1 MKEKLRELPIA
12 IQKQVIIRYGAAAVS
27 LILLVVSLLIAEDP
41 YLPISLALICVFFLF
56 SASQLLYL
64 ALSGHLIE
72 ISGECIK
79 VERTP
84 IRRRPKALYLQIESQ
99 VVRLQITGKQRDVDA
114 GDQVTVYVSDNAPVY
129 ENEGCQQ
136 LSGYLAISIQ
146 RGYELQ
152 RHRVRRS
159 EGWPRRLKSV

>member
-27 LILLVVSLLIAEDP
+27 LILLVVSLLMAEDP
-41 YLPISLALICVFFLF
+41 YLSLSLALICVFFLF

-84 IRRRPKALYLQIESQ
+84 IRRRLKTIYLKVETQ

-114 GDQVTVYVSDNAPVY
+114 GDQVTVYVSDNAPIY
-129 ENEGCQQ
+129 ENEGYQQ
-136 LSGYLAISIQ
+136 LSSYLAISIQ
-146 RGYELQ
+146 RGRELQ
-152 RHRVRRS
+152 
-159 EGWPRRLKSV
+159 

>member
-1 MKEKLRELPIA
+1 MKEKLRELPMA

-27 LILLVVSLLIAEDP
+27 LILLVISLPMAEDP
-41 YLPISLALICVFFLF
+41 YLPLSLALIFAFFLF

-72 ISGECIK
+72 ISGECIRL
-79 VERTP
+79 ERTP
-84 IRRRPKALYLQIESQ
+84 IRRRLKALYLQVETQ
-99 VVRLQITGKQRDVDA
+99 VVRIQITGKQRDA
-114 GDQVTVYVSDNAPVY
+114 EPGELVTVYASDSAPVY

-152 RHRVRRS
+152 
-159 EGWPRRLKSV
+159 

>member
-1 MKEKLRELPIA
+1 MKGKLKGLPMA

-27 LILLVVSLLIAEDP
+27 LILLVLSLLMAEDP
-41 YLPISLALICVFFLF
+41 YLPLSLALIFAFFLF

-72 ISGECIK
+72 ISGECIRL
-79 VERTP
+79 ERTP
-84 IRRRPKALYLQIESQ
+84 IRRRPKALYLQVETQ
-99 VVRLQITGKQRDVDA
+99 VVRLQITGTLRNA
-114 GDQVTVYVSDNAPVY
+114 EPGDLVTVYASDSAPVY

-146 RGYELQ
+146 RGHELQ
-152 RHRVRRS
+152 
-159 EGWPRRLKSV
+159 

>member
-1 MKEKLRELPIA
+1 MKEKLKGLPMA

-27 LILLVVSLLIAEDP
+27 LILLVISLLMAEDP
-41 YLPISLALICVFFLF
+41 YLPLSLALIFAFFLF

-64 ALSGHLIE
+64 ALSSHLIE
-72 ISGECIK
+72 ISGECIRL
-79 VERTP
+79 ERTP
-84 IRRRPKALYLQIESQ
+84 IRRRPKALYLQVEAQ

-152 RHRVRRS
+152 
-159 EGWPRRLKSV
+159 

>member
-12 IQKQVIIRYGAAAVS
+12 IQKLVIIRYGAAAVS
-27 LILLVVSLLIAEDP
+27 LILLVVSLLMAEDP
-41 YLPISLALICVFFLF
+41 YLPLSLALICVFFLF

-79 VERTP
+79 VERIP
-84 IRRRPKALYLQIESQ
+84 IRRRPKALYLQIEPQ
-99 VVRLQITGKQRDVDA
+99 VVRLQITSMQRDVGV

-129 ENEGCQQ
+129 ENDGCQQ

-146 RGYELQ
+146 RGHELQ
-152 RHRVRRS
+152 
-159 EGWPRRLKSV
+159 

>member
-1 MKEKLRELPIA
+1 MKKKLRELPIA
-12 IQKQVIIRYGAAAVS
+12 IQKQVIIRYGAVS
-27 LILLVVSLLIAEDP
+27 LILLVISLLMAEDP

-64 ALSGHLIE
+64 AFSGHLIE

-84 IRRRPKALYLQIESQ
+84 IRRRPKTIYLKVETQ

-136 LSGYLAISIQ
+136 MSGYLAISIQ
-146 RGYELQ
+146 RGHELQ
-152 RHRVRRS
+152 
-159 EGWPRRLKSV
+159 

>member
-1 MKEKLRELPIA
+1 MKEKLKGLPMA
-12 IQKQVIIRYGAAAVS
+12 IRKQVIIRYGAAAVS
-27 LILLVVSLLIAEDP
+27 LILLVISLLMAEDP
-41 YLPISLALICVFFLF
+41 YLPLSLALIFAFFLF

-64 ALSGHLIE
+64 ALSSHLIE
-72 ISGECIK
+72 ISGECIRL
-79 VERTP
+79 ERTP
-84 IRRRPKALYLQIESQ
+84 IRRRPKALYLQVEAQ

-152 RHRVRRS
+152 
-159 EGWPRRLKSV
+159 